1 MMTQLK
7 NYAIDSNKKNL
18 EKSIK
23 VVDKFFKL
31 MNSIDLQKLTLT

>member
-7 NYAIDSNKKNL
+7 NYAIDSNKKNH

-23 VVDKFFKL
+23 VDDKFFKL